1 MKRNMENTDLNKKLS
16 EIISSEHSNELENQN
31 EENQVNI
38 KVRDGLFEHTE
49 VINKKFVTTDGR
61 QLLKEV
67 RFEQ

>member
-1 MKRNMENTDLNKKLS
+1 MENKNLNTKLS
-16 EIISSEHSNELENQN
+16 EIISSN
-31 EENQVNI
+31 EENNQKQEHENEVVV

-49 VINKKFVTTDGR
+49 VLNKKYVTTDGR

>member
-1 MKRNMENTDLNKKLS
+1 MENKDLNSKLS
-16 EIISSEHSNELENQN
+16 EILSSKEDESQKQEAE
-31 EENQVNI
+31 VVV

-49 VINKKFVTTDGR
+49 VLNKKYVTSDGR

>member
-1 MKRNMENTDLNKKLS
+1 MENKDLNSKLS
-16 EIISSEHSNELENQN
+16 EIISSN
-31 EENQVNI
+31 EENNQKQEHENEVVV

-49 VINKKFVTTDGR
+49 VLNKKYVTTDGR

>member
-1 MKRNMENTDLNKKLS
+1 MENIDLNKKLS
-16 EIISSEHSNELENQN
+16 EIISSKDNNELVDTN
-31 EENQVNI
+31 EEQQVTI
-38 KVRDGLFEHTE
+38 KVVDGLFEHAE

>member
-1 MKRNMENTDLNKKLS
+1 MENKDLNSKLS
-16 EIISSEHSNELENQN
+16 EIISSK
-31 EENQVNI
+31 EEETQTQDAEVVV

-49 VINKKFVTTDGR
+49 VINKKYVTSDGR

>member
-1 MKRNMENTDLNKKLS
+1 MENIDLNKKLS
-16 EIISSEHSNELENQN
+16 DIISSKDNNELVDTN
-31 EENQVNI
+31 EEQQVTI
-38 KVRDGLFEHTE
+38 KVIDGLFEHAE

>member
-1 MKRNMENTDLNKKLS
+1 MENTDFNKKLS
-16 EIISSEHSNELENQN
+16 DIISSS
-31 EENQVNI
+31 EENNLKQEQENEVVV

-49 VINKKFVTTDGR
+49 VLNKKYVTTDGR

>member
-1 MKRNMENTDLNKKLS
+1 MENKDLNSKLS
-16 EIISSEHSNELENQN
+16 EILSSNEDDSQKQEA
-31 EENQVNI
+31 EVVV

-49 VINKKFVTTDGR
+49 VLNKKYVTSDGR

>member
-1 MKRNMENTDLNKKLS
+1 MENKDLNTKLS
-16 EIISSEHSNELENQN
+16 EIISSK
-31 EENQVNI
+31 EEEIQEQDAEVVV

-49 VINKKFVTTDGR
+49 VLNKKYVTTDGR

>member
-1 MKRNMENTDLNKKLS
+1 MENKDLNSKLS
-16 EIISSEHSNELENQN
+16 EIISSNEDDSQKQET
-31 EENQVNI
+31 EVVV

-49 VINKKFVTTDGR
+49 VLNKKYVTNDGR

>member
-1 MKRNMENTDLNKKLS
+1 MENIDLNKKLS
-16 EIISSEHSNELENQN
+16 DIISSKDNNELVDTN
-31 EENQVNI
+31 EEQQVTI
-38 KVRDGLFEHTE
+38 KVVDGLFEHAE

>member
-16 EIISSEHSNELENQN
+16 EIISSENSNELENQN
-31 EENQVNI
+31 EETQVSI
-38 KVRDGLFEHTE
+38 KFRDGLFEHTE
-49 VINKKFVTTDGR
+49 LINKKYVTTDGR

>member
-1 MKRNMENTDLNKKLS
+1 MENTDFNKKLS
-16 EIISSEHSNELENQN
+16 DIISSN
-31 EENQVNI
+31 EENNLKQEQENEVVV

-49 VINKKFVTTDGR
+49 VLNKKYVTTDGR

>member
-1 MKRNMENTDLNKKLS
+1 MENTDLNKKLS
-16 EIISSEHSNELENQN
+16 QLISSENSNELENQN
-31 EENQVNI
+31 EETQVSI

-67 RFEQ
+67 RFEA